1 MDVKDDVE
9 SDALDR
15 LHVAID
21 GPAGSGKSTVAR
33 RVATALGLSHV
44 DTGAMYRA
52 LTWVAVREGIDPSD
66 GAALGARLLSL
77 ALQRRQG
84 VLLVDGTDP
93 GEALRS
99 AEVDRGVSQV
109 SAHAA
114 VREAMQR
121 RQRAASWEEGTGT
134 VMEGRDI
141 GSAVLPLARCKIY
154 LDASVEERARRR
166 ALQDGRGDDPLVL
179 ATVGQELRAR
189 DDQDQTRS
197 QSPLQIPIDAH
208 VVDTTGLSLDEVVAR
223 VVELARASTA
233 PPASRFEL
241 RPHEFS
247 SGAYRATHALVR
259 SWFALALRTEVRGSG
274 HQDVRG
280 GVIYA
285 CNHVSWW
292 DPPLLGAFI
301 DRQVSFLAKRELF
314 RGAVGSFL
322 RTFGVVPIHRG
333 RYDADAFDATM
344 EILRAGGNVAIFPEG
359 TRKPLG
365 RPGPMKRG
373 LGILSLSTGAPWLPC
388 YVRGT
393 TRPWAA
399 ISGEWPLE
407 LWIGPPSWPRAAD
420 ALRAR
425 GYDESA
431 LQGRIGELYLAQVRA
446 FQQHAEAIRPTLG

>member
-1 MDVKDDVE
+1 MDVNDDQE
-9 SDALDR
+9 LAA

-33 RVATALGLSHV
+33 KVAAVLGLAHV

-52 LTWVAVREGIDPSD
+52 LTWVAARESIDPD
-66 GAALGARLLSL
+66 HGRELAARLLAL
-77 ALQRRQG
+77 HLQRRG
-84 VLLVDGTDP
+84 GRLLVDGVDP

-99 AEVDRGVSQV
+99 AEVDRFVSRV
-109 SAHAA
+109 SAHGA

-121 RQRAASWEEGTGT
+121 RQRAVSWEEPGGT

-141 GSAVLPLARCKIY
+141 GSVVLPLAPCKIY

-166 ALQDGRGDDPLVL
+166 SLQNGRGDDALSVDE
-179 ATVGQELRAR
+179 VVEELRER
-189 DDQDQTRS
+189 DRQDESRAE
-197 QSPLQIPIDAH
+197 SPLQIPIDAH
-208 VVDTTGLSLDEVVAR
+208 VVDTTSMSLDEVVAHIVR
-223 VVELARASTA
+223 LARGSVAY
-233 PPASRFEL
+233 PASAQAL
-241 RPHEFS
+241 RRHEFS
-247 SGAYRATHALVR
+247 SGPYRATHALVR
-259 SWFALALRTEVRGSG
+259 SWFALALRTEVRGAG
-274 HQDVRG
+274 HQRIPS
-280 GVIYA
+280 GVVYA

-314 RGAVGSFL
+314 KGPLGSFL

-407 LWIGPPSWPRAAD
+407 LWIGPPSTPRAAD

-425 GYDESA
+425 GCEEA
-431 LQGRIGELYLAQVRA
+431 ELQSRIGELYLAQVRA
-446 FQQHAEAIRPTLG
+446 FQQWAEAVRPLRG